1 MTRPGKNPFQP
12 GRGVLPPLLAGR
24 DRELALAE
32 RRLADLADG
41 SSPPQDFLFYGPR
54 GNGKTTLLLEIGRR
68 ARERGFRVETLP
80 VTALTE
86 DAKLVRLLQKR
97 AGALESQFTGVQALG
112 FGATATPLAPTEDI
126 EALLI
131 AWIGAGLSPPPL
143 VVVLDEVQEMSPEV
157 ARAFFDAVQRA
168 KSEAPPFLIV
178 AAGTPDAPRRV
189 LQAATSNER
198 GFKRRRVGRLHRP
211 DTIAA
216 LREPAREAGR
226 PLAEDAAEFLA
237 EESQDY
243 PYFVQLL
250 GGAAWDAAAADSV
263 VSLEHAG
270 QGAAECAAD
279 IEEFYEGRYRE
290 AKSRR
295 VAPAL
300 GPVARLFSK
309 RGGRVNDSQL
319 EPILRSLADE
329 GAIPYDYLALEEQLS
344 DLGVLW
350 EADLGVW
357 EMGIP
362 SFADYLLRRA

>member
-1 MTRPGKNPFQP
+1 MARPGKNPFRP
-12 GRGVLPPLLAGR
+12 GRGVLPPLIAGR

-41 SSPPQDFLFYGPR
+41 SSPSQDFLFYGPR
-54 GNGKTTLLLEIGRR
+54 GNGKTTMLLEIGRR
-68 ARERGFRVETLP
+68 ARECGFRVETLP
-80 VTALTE
+80 VAALAE
-86 DAKLVRLLQKR
+86 HAKLVRVLQER
-97 AGALESQFTGVQALG
+97 AKALESQFTGVQALG
-112 FGATATPLAPTEDI
+112 VGATASPRAPTEDI

-131 AWIGAGLSPPPL
+131 AWIGADLSLPAL
-143 VVVLDEVQEMSPEV
+143 VIVLDEVQELSPEV
-157 ARAFFDAVQRA
+157 ARWFFEAVQRA

-198 GFKRRRVGRLHRP
+198 GFRRCRVGRLRRP

-243 PYFVQLL
+243 PYFLQLL
-250 GGAAWDAAAADSV
+250 GGAAWDAAATGSV
-263 VSLEHAG
+263 VSLEHAERG
-270 QGAAECAAD
+270 VAECAAD

-290 AKSRR
+290 AEARR
-295 VAPAL
+295 VAPILKAL
-300 GPVARLFSK
+300 AGLFAAQ
-309 RGGRVNDSQL
+309 GGR
-319 EPILRSLADE
+319 LADSRLTPVLRAPAE
-329 GAIPYDYLALEEQLS
+329 DEVPFDAISLRDELS

-350 EADLGVW
+350 EADLGIW

-362 SFADYLLRRA
+362 RFADYLLRRL

>member
-1 MTRPGKNPFQP
+1 MARPGKNPFRP
-12 GRGVLPPLLAGR
+12 GRGVLPPLIAGR

-41 SSPPQDFLFYGPR
+41 SSPSQDFLFCGPR
-54 GNGKTTLLLEIGRR
+54 GNGKTTMLLEIGRR
-68 ARERGFRVETLP
+68 ARECGFRVETLP
-80 VTALTE
+80 VAALAE
-86 DAKLVRLLQKR
+86 HARLVRVLQER
-97 AGALESQFTGVQALG
+97 AKALDSQFTGVQALG
-112 FGATATPLAPTEDI
+112 FGATATPRAPTEDI

-131 AWIGAGLSPPPL
+131 AWIGADLSPPPL
-143 VVVLDEVQEMSPEV
+143 VIVLDEVQELSPEV
-157 ARAFFDAVQRA
+157 ARWFFEAVQRA

-198 GFKRRRVGRLHRP
+198 GFKRCRVGRLRRP

-243 PYFVQLL
+243 PYFLQLL
-250 GGAAWDAAAADSV
+250 GGAAWDAAATGSV
-263 VSLEHAG
+263 VSLEHAER
-270 QGAAECAAD
+270 GAAECAAD

-290 AKSRR
+290 AEARR
-295 VAPAL
+295 VAPILKAL
-300 GPVARLFSK
+300 AGLFAVQ
-309 RGGRVNDSQL
+309 GGRLTDSQL
-319 EPILRSLADE
+319 TPVLRAPAEDEVPFDAISLRDE
-329 GAIPYDYLALEEQLS
+329 LS

-350 EADLGVW
+350 EADLGIW

-362 SFADYLLRRA
+362 RFADYLLRRL